1 MALTWLCRGA
11 LGLALAMSAGCS
23 FVLDPD
29 ELHATLSD
37 GGDLDAN
44 DADATDAEGDLDSDA
59 ASDTSDVPVGPAI
72 VVRHSGANTC
82 TFDFARSPT
91 QCPITCPS
99 AGWTYVVDASDSV
112 GVGTFAWTFE
122 VTGGYVLDKRSAA
135 GPRVS
140 LVISLPECLIG
151 GGDVRPFTLIARL
164 SVDGGDAQLVE
175 LPVISVASVTTC
187 GVPSGCAAP

>member
-1 MALTWLCRGA
+1 MALTWLCRAA
-11 LGLALAMSAGCS
+11 LGLALAISSACS

-29 ELHATLSD
+29 ELHATLAD
-37 GGDLDAN
+37 AGDLDTKVGDGTDAGGDLDP
-44 DADATDAEGDLDSDA
+44 ADT
-59 ASDTSDVPVGPAI
+59 SDTDVPVGPAI
-72 VVRHSGANTC
+72 VVRHSGANSC

-91 QCPITCPS
+91 QCPISCPS
-99 AGWTYVVDASDSV
+99 AGWTYVVDASDSS

-164 SVDGGDAQLVE
+164 SVDGGDAELVE
-175 LPVISVASVTTC
+175 LPMISVASVTSC
-187 GVPSGCAAP
+187 DDAPSGCAAP